1 MHVEQAVAVTHAGRK
16 MSRNEDGVMQV
27 PEVPLYAVVDGTGGT
42 EAADVAL
49 DVLRENKRALF
60 DQIQLVA
67 DDPRTSTRLAVGQ
80 LFERVFDAASAS
92 IRDAAR
98 RLQRPKLAAAMVAA
112 TVVDR
117 FAYIAHVGD
126 ARAYL
131 LRDGDLWALTTDH
144 TVAMAQLVGGHI
156 TEDEY
161 RTSPF
166 QKTLTQALGPT
177 AKLDV
182 EFAEVWLAP
191 GDVLLLCSDGLH
203 RMVSDAVICDTL
215 HEHGV
220 RDASRELIHQAL
232 RAGGADNISL
242 IGLEIAGSTG
252 PSSTKSVAETLR
264 GVFLFQD
271 LTEADRVS
279 VAPYLEEVTFDP
291 GEAIVTEGA
300 KGDSFFI
307 LVSGEVR
314 VTRGR
319 TFLTDIGPGGE
330 FGELALVGQGEHRRS
345 ATVTALTRA
354 RLFELSRARFHEILR
369 AKPAMA
375 ARLLLPL
382 LDRVGS
388 RLTDLTERLAQ
399 RDMAG

>member
-1 MHVEQAVAVTHAGRK
+1 MQVEQAVAVTHVGRK
-16 MSRNEDGVMQV
+16 MSRNEDGVMQI
-27 PEVPLYAVVDGTGGT
+27 PDVPLYAIVDGTGGT

-60 DQIQLVA
+60 DQFQRVA

-92 IRDAAR
+92 VRDAAR

-182 EFAEVWLAP
+182 AFAEVWLSP

-203 RMVSDAVICDTL
+203 RTVSDAAICDTL
-215 HEHGV
+215 HERGV

-232 RAGGADNISL
+232 RAGGPTTSASS
-242 IGLEIAGSTG
+242 GWRWAGT
-252 PSSTKSVAETLR
+252 PRLR
-264 GVFLFQD
+264 PPRPWP
-271 LTEADRVS
+271 T
-279 VAPYLEEVTFDP
+279 
-291 GEAIVTEGA
+291 
-300 KGDSFFI
+300 
-307 LVSGEVR
+307 
-314 VTRGR
+314 
-319 TFLTDIGPGGE
+319 
-330 FGELALVGQGEHRRS
+330 RS
-345 ATVTALTRA
+345 AAPSC
-354 RLFELSRARFHEILR
+354 SRTSPRR
-369 AKPAMA
+369 T
-375 ARLLLPL
+375 
-382 LDRVGS
+382 G
-388 RLTDLTERLAQ
+388 
-399 RDMAG
+399 